1 MANNPP
7 PPPAHPLWRR
17 TPLIESAIL
26 SRSAKCRI
34 FLKLENL
41 QPSSSFK
48 SRGIG
53 NFVRKAADAAAV
65 AASKSAAPTINGTA
79 AGSKPEIHFY
89 ISSGGNAGLAA
100 ISAATTLGYPCTVA
114 LPTSASPA
122 ILAKLRAAGASDV
135 VVHGHS
141 WFEADQYLRE
151 TVMPEAEARSGVKGI
166 YVPPFDHEDVW
177 EGHSTMIGEIKE
189 QLVELGV
196 EGESR
201 PDAIVCSVGG
211 GGLLSGVVQGAQK
224 AGWVGREATGN
235 GAKTKIIAM
244 ETDGAES
251 LHRSLEAGKQVT
263 LPGITSI
270 AASLGAVRVAD
281 RAFELASEPAN
292 NVVSAVLTDAEA
304 AMGCWRFADDERMLV
319 EPACGVSVAL
329 AYEPERLRNLVGNG
343 LGRDG
348 IVVIVVCGGSRVDL
362 DTLEGYR
369 REYGAKIEEMGLSG
383 NGDVPSALKGV

>member
-7 PPPAHPLWRR
+7 SPPQHPLWRR
-17 TPLIESAIL
+17 TPLVESAIL
-26 SRSAKCRI
+26 SRSAGCRI

-65 AASKSAAPTINGTA
+65 AASQSAAPTINGTTTQS
-79 AGSKPEIHFY
+79 GPEIHFY

-135 VVHGHS
+135 LVHGHS

-151 TVMPEAEARSGVKGI
+151 TVMPDAEARSGVKGI

-177 EGHSTMIGEIKE
+177 EGHSTMIGEIE
-189 QLVELGV
+189 AQMRELG
-196 EGESR
+196 EEDR
-201 PDAIVCSVGG
+201 PNAIVCSVGG
-211 GGLLSGVVQGAQK
+211 GGLLSGVIQGAQK
-224 AGWVGREATGN
+224 AGWVGREAASN
-235 GAKTKIIAM
+235 GTKTKIIAT
-244 ETDGAES
+244 ETVGAES
-251 LHRSLEAGKQVT
+251 LHKSLEAGKQVT

-281 RAFELASEPAN
+281 RAFELASDPSN

-329 AYEPERLRNLVGNG
+329 AYEPDRLRELVGGDLN
-343 LGRDG
+343 RESK
-348 IVVIVVCGGSRVDL
+348 VVIVVCGGSRIDL
-362 DTLEGYR
+362 DTLEEYR
-369 REYGAKIEEMGLSG
+369 RKYGKQIEEMRLSG